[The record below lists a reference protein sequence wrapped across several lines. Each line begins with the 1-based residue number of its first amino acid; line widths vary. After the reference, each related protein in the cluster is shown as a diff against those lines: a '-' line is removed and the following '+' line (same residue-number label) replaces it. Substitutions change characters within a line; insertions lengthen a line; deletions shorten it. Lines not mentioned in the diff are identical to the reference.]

1 MGAARRLGHGA
12 LPQMWQPDPH
22 RERRPRTLGSR
33 PQRHQ
38 PLAPRDGRAPTVQQK
53 NLGAPGRAEERTQL
67 TAAAGASAEPRRLR
81 RARTEDRGGP
91 RRRPL
96 QQLRTGDRAPGGV
109 APGLGAR
116 PGSDR
121 PCPAEYSAD
130 ELPRPRIWS
139 RDWFGPRPTGCSPPV
154 RWRRVSAS
162 RPRRSCGAGVA
173 GRSPAGS
180 GSTRTCS
187 GSARPRSRSGSP
199 SWRSTPPSQ
208 RVRCESRDCRR
219 WRPRCGGGT

>member
-81 RARTEDRGGP
+81 RARTEDRGG
-91 RRRPL
+91 R
-96 QQLRTGDRAPGGV
+96 GGV
-109 APGLGAR
+109 RCSNCGRAIVPPEAWRQDSALG
-116 PGSDR
+116 PVHDR

-130 ELPRPRIWS
+130 ELPRPR
-139 RDWFGPRPTGCSPPV
+139 DLVKGLV
-154 RWRRVSAS
+154 RAETDRLLTTRQVAACSAS
-162 RPRRSCGAGVA
+162 GPRRSWGLALRADPRRVGRQRAPFSRRDRGGA
-173 GRSPAGS
+173 
-180 GSTRTCS
+180 
-187 GSARPRSRSGSP
+187 AR
-199 SWRSTPPSQ
+199 
-208 RVRCESRDCRR
+208 RR